1 MEILKIA
8 TDWAK
13 AEVFSSTFFIFFGVI
28 FVLASIGFWQ
38 LGKTEI
44 ARAYLFPALI
54 AGTLLLAIGLGIFF
68 TNKTR
73 TTSFAKAYN
82 KDASAFIESEIAR
95 TEKSSNEYKTIVF
108 KIIPFIITACAL
120 VIIFIDKPIC
130 RASMIT
136 TIAMMIVILLVDSNA
151 NARLDAYKKQLVL
164 AEKQERN

>member
-82 KDASAFIESEIAR
+82 K
-95 TEKSSNEYKTIVF
+95 KS
-108 KIIPFIITACAL
+108 
-120 VIIFIDKPIC
+120 
-130 RASMIT
+130 
-136 TIAMMIVILLVDSNA
+136 
-151 NARLDAYKKQLVL
+151 
-164 AEKQERN
+164 